1 MTTTIEQYPIR
12 RRFTGE
18 VICTAEI
25 SVTPDMMPS
34 VKIGLAV
41 RWAVENRKNLSWA
54 NLSWAD
60 LSGANLS
67 GANLSGTYL
76 SRANLSGADLS
87 GTYLSGANLSRA
99 NLSRADLSGANLSGA
114 NLSGADLSG
123 ADLSG
128 ANLSGANLSGT
139 YLSGADLSRADLSW
153 ANLSGAYLSRAEN
166 LTDTQLR
173 PIIADLWFIL
183 SQARAEI
190 PAMIAALKD
199 GRVDGSTYSGECACL
214 VGTLENAGA
223 SDLPHMSG
231 SPAECWFLA
240 IRKGDKPG
248 DDSAGGFAAAKALAW
263 IEEYCRVTGVE
274 IGK

>member
-54 NLSWAD
+54 NLSW
-60 LSGANLS
+60 
-67 GANLSGTYL
+67 
-76 SRANLSGADLS
+76 
-87 GTYLSGANLSRA
+87 
-99 NLSRADLSGANLSGA
+99 
-114 NLSGADLSG
+114 

>member
-41 RWAVENRKNLSWA
+41 RWAVENRKNLSWANLSWA

-128 ANLSGANLSGT
+128 ANLSG
-139 YLSGADLSRADLSW
+139 

>member
-54 NLSWAD
+54 NLSWA
-60 LSGANLS
+60 NLS
-67 GANLSGTYL
+67 W
-76 SRANLSGADLS
+76 
-87 GTYLSGANLSRA
+87 
-99 NLSRADLSGANLSGA
+99 
-114 NLSGADLSG
+114 